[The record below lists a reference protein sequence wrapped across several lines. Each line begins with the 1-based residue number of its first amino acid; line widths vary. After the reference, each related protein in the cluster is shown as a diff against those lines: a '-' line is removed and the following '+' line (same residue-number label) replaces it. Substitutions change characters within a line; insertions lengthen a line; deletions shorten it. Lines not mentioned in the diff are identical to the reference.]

1 MAKKPYPLQPREKQ
15 VAPGPSG
22 MEPTAHIS
30 PTGKAQDKIT
40 NIISRTLVRQP
51 NGQKQKTTRKPF

>member
-15 VAPGPSG
+15 VIRGPSG

-30 PTGKAQDKIT
+30 PTGKAEDKIT
-40 NIISRTLVRQP
+40 NIIRRTLVSQP
-51 NGQKQKTTRKPF
+51 NSQKQKTTRKPF

>member
-15 VAPGPSG
+15 VIPGPSG

-30 PTGKAQDKIT
+30 PTGKTQDKIT
-40 NIISRTLVRQP
+40 NMISRIPV
-51 NGQKQKTTRKPF
+51 